1 MAPDADSDL
10 DVEMDLAGV
19 VLGQLP
25 TELERF
31 ATVDE
36 LNASIEILA
45 HDFPELVTV
54 RRIGTSRNG
63 EPLWVATIG
72 SGSRDAL
79 VVGGPHPN
87 EPVGGLTVREL
98 SRILC
103 VDDDL
108 RERLGLRWHLV
119 PCIDPDGARL
129 NESWYDRPGDRDA
142 YGRGFYRP
150 AMDEQVEW
158 TFPHLEQPGYFDRVL
173 PETQA
178 LIRLIDETRPILQCS
193 LHNGE
198 YGGAFHYLSTPDT
211 TTGQDEPGAEAP
223 TGERLA
229 RQLSAVPGRC
239 GLPLHNAAWEVPD
252 SAVLAPAVFRMPTA
266 YETAAMHGGD
276 GRFGASSGDYAARY
290 GTVTVATEVPYWQ
303 DVRAADLRE
312 CGETFA
318 AVVGSA
324 LPSIESATDAIRPLL
339 GELRLDTPFRRS
351 LQDLL
356 NTCHTMTNGWRRV
369 VDHPMA
375 ARPATEA
382 ERCSFEVLPHILRLR
397 LAGTLLR
404 SLHAELATG
413 NTRPRHDLA
422 TAEATYQKWR
432 ADADTALPGTPIP
445 LRNLVATQALSALT
459 AAATLQQTSPRQSPY
474 AT

>member
-1 MAPDADSDL
+1 
-10 DVEMDLAGV
+10 MDLAGI
-19 VLGQLP
+19 VLDQLP
-25 TELERF
+25 DKLERF
-31 ATVDE
+31 ASVDE
-36 LNASIEILA
+36 LNASIDRLA
-45 HDFPELVTV
+45 DDFPDLVTV

-63 EPLWVATIG
+63 EPIRVATIG

-98 SRILC
+98 ATILC
-103 VDDDL
+103 TDNDL

-150 AMDEQVEW
+150 AGNEQVEW

-198 YGGAFHYLSTPDT
+198 YGGAFHYLSVPTATSQNGAT
-211 TTGQDEPGAEAP
+211 TVEQ
-223 TGERLA
+223 LA
-229 RQLSAVPGRC
+229 HQLSAVPERC

-252 SAVLAPAVFRMPTA
+252 SAVLAPAVFRMPTVH
-266 YETAAMHGGD
+266 ESAALHTSDSGD
-276 GRFGASSGDYAARY
+276 GGEFGFGASSGDYAAKY
-290 GTVTVATEVPYWQ
+290 GTVTVVTEVPYWE
-303 DVRAADLRE
+303 DERAADLRE

-318 AVVGSA
+318 TVVGAA
-324 LPSIESATDAIRPLL
+324 LLSIESAADTIRPLL
-339 GELRLDTPFRRS
+339 HKLRLDTPFRRS
-351 LQDLL
+351 LRDLL
-356 NTCHTMTNGWRRV
+356 NTCGTMTDGWRRV
-369 VDHPMA
+369 VAHPMA

-404 SLHAELATG
+404 SLRAELATG
-413 NTRPRHDLA
+413 NTRPRHDL
-422 TAEATYQKWR
+422 TAAETVYLQWR
-432 ADADTALPGTPIP
+432 TEADTALPGTPIP
-445 LRNLVATQALSALT
+445 LRTLVATQAISALT
-459 AAATLQQTSPRQSPY
+459 TAAVLQLQR
-474 AT
+474 